1 MTRIDAEL
9 GGAPVAS
16 DSTGWREIWRNEDWW
31 AIWLGLGLVIA
42 GYLLFTQGSSIKWI
56 ALTPARWS
64 GDASVR
70 GDDGHCRRHDRYLG
84 ADACCADFRSRLCAD
99 SPR

>member
-16 DSTGWREIWRNEDWW
+16 DSTGWREIWRKEDWW

-56 ALTPARWS
+56 AVTPARWS
-64 GDASVR
+64 SGAQLAAHFSDNLVR
-70 GDDGHCRRHDRYLG
+70 YVAQFILWLVT
-84 ADACCADFRSRLCAD
+84 FRS
-99 SPR
+99 P